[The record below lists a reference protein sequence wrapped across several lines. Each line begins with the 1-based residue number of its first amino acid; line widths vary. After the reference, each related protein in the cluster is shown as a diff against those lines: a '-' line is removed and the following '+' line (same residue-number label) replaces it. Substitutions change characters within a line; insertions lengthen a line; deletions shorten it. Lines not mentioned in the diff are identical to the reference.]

1 MDECATYHKTAGTDT
16 ALRRC
21 ANYKDA
27 KYYSR
32 ACQRSDWKEHK
43 LVRGYAGLETTLSDA
58 PTLAPT
64 SDVAATTAASESA
77 GPNPTISRPKIV
89 LLSLAKQ
96 PWFDESYTPLLSLL
110 KSKADVTEAT
120 DRDEAYDLLTLA
132 NPTATI
138 PAIILATDQA
148 LTEPKYTTLQRKAA
162 DYVRHHGSTL
172 IFMALFSSFARPP
185 NIKTP
190 FQAFG
195 LPWVSGDYHRTD
207 FLVNTAA
214 MHVSTQGLVPS
225 YSQKALHLA
234 NVERGDVV
242 YLPSAASRTR
252 SMVFAPHAVDTAQ
265 TPAVLGACGRGK
277 VGYTGDVNHEE
288 PTNLVV
294 LAMCGLLG

>member
-43 LVRGYAGLETTLSDA
+43 LVCGYAGLETTLSDA

-195 LPWVSGDYHRTD
+195 LPW
-207 FLVNTAA
+207 
-214 MHVSTQGLVPS
+214 GLVPS